1 MSPGASWTF
10 LGTFLGAFWERL
22 GACGRFL
29 EPFGSHSG
37 SLVESSGKL
46 LGTFWELCWS
56 VWEPSGSLLGTF
68 WERSGSLLEPSG
80 NFSGCFLGAFC
91 EVSRSL
97 LGTSWSISRKQILRQ
112 KYIGR
117 IATKGKKRRV
127 FIGSKQGRHPT
138 RGKKD
143 DFLEEKCTK
152 ATKKRQKTAFF
163 RGKIDQSS
171 KKCPKLGVLA

>member
-1 MSPGASWTF
+1 MGGSWSLLVAILGALWNRLGSFWEPSGNFVGASGS
-10 LGTFLGAFWERL
+10 LLGAFWE
-22 GACGRFL
+22 
-29 EPFGSHSG
+29 
-37 SLVESSGKL
+37 
-46 LGTFWELCWS
+46 
-56 VWEPSGSLLGTF
+56 PSGSVLEAF
-68 WERSGSLLEPSG
+68 WGPSG

-97 LGTSWSISRKQILRQ
+97 LGASWSISRKQILRQ

-138 RGKKD
+138 KGKKD

-163 RGKIDQSS
+163 SRKNR
-171 KKCPKLGVLA
+171 PKQQNMPKTGGFSLIRLGLGILFRLGPGVTKRKF

>member
-1 MSPGASWTF
+1 MRHYGSFFIVPGGIKVRPLQFQCCSPKLLFRLIVKRRPGKAVCKNAAKLMSPGASWTF

-68 WERSGSLLEPSG
+68 WERSGSLLGALWELFWVLSG
-80 NFSGCFLGAFC
+80 
-91 EVSRSL
+91 SL
-97 LGTSWSISRKQILRQ
+97 LRS
-112 KYIGR
+112 
-117 IATKGKKRRV
+117 
-127 FIGSKQGRHPT
+127 F
-138 RGKKD
+138 
-143 DFLEEKCTK
+143 
-152 ATKKRQKTAFF
+152 
-163 RGKIDQSS
+163 
-171 KKCPKLGVLA
+171 